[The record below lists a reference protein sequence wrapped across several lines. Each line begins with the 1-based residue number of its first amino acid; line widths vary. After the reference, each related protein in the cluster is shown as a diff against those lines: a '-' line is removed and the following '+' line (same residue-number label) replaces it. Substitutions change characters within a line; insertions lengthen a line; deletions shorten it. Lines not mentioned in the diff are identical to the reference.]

1 MGFIS
6 LLKKYNRYKK
16 NKSFINQRSTYY
28 ASQQE
33 HYKKAQNYYNFMM
46 NYKKRKSK

>member
-6 LLKKYNRYKK
+6 LFKKYNRYKI
-16 NKSFINQRSTYY
+16 NKSRSTYY
-28 ASQQE
+28 Q
-33 HYKKAQNYYNFMM
+33 KKSNYYDFMM